1 MFYFRIRIL
10 LLLAGAM
17 GHFGLMAQQW
27 ERFTAPAR
35 TSMLTPDI
43 IQLGDTLLVHNDH
56 AFNDWNAVSR
66 SLDGGKT
73 WAQMTPAY
81 PGDQAKILTINPH
94 NNWIYAT
101 AWNDTIGHTLMK
113 VSKNYGT
120 TWQGAYPIAD
130 RHIMFKGDSVFYLT
144 IVAGESKLGLIKP
157 DGSVVEDY
165 GDLPTLSGYYQCY
178 GMAADGEHL
187 WIVDKLVLYH
197 SANGGL
203 SWEPVNFT
211 LPDLPTWDQYIP
223 QIFALNG
230 EVLITDVRNNALYF
244 SNDYGASWDTL
255 IQPATIIS
263 ERKGRLYR
271 VDRTNNMIM
280 RFEGGAVDN
289 WSEVTA
295 VPGYLNAAVSD
306 YLNPSFHFGILIG
319 EERIGVATYDD
330 GFIYKNKNESNWYP
344 IHGEI
349 PGWTDAGLPVMS
361 VGGKLYGGLNYGL
374 ISEDNGDTWR
384 CTNASWPGLANF
396 GAIWKI
402 ADSLFTL
409 KGNVISRCADNGRH
423 EWNKF
428 QTLQIEPVSFAYS
441 GDTMIM
447 RDNQKLYR
455 SFDQYQTWETLGN
468 ITGRELYQGRKGKFY
483 MIRDS
488 SLFLS
493 ADVGTSWQKVYT
505 FQHRVN
511 SNNSQFLCI
520 NDTFFI
526 SYIHDGLLYRSGD
539 GGQSFEL
546 LPLPTSAGSPFF
558 SLRQS
563 ENRIFVMSY
572 TGMMDFSLDM
582 GQTWQSYAWPP
593 SSLPPGQIDPP
604 VFNITIGADAVFV
617 SGWRAR
623 LDGNRQ
629 VSGRAFYDLNGNGQ
643 YNSTE
648 SGANDVVVKAHQQN
662 ELQVT
667 YADGN
672 FAFLFP
678 PVTDTLSVPD
688 VPKHYTVSPSFKVSQ
703 PGNNQ
708 PVLFALKPDAA
719 VDDVA
724 AEMNITTPFKA
735 GFENTLLLQA
745 KNVGTQKA
753 TGALRFAFNGPLNV
767 LNFDPQPDAMSGDTA
782 VWYFTDL
789 RPARLLKVKAT
800 VAAEVVPP
808 GTPYQLWA
816 AAHNNAGDV
825 DESDNTKILQGEVL
839 ASYDPNDKSVSTG
852 EIPLVGLENTEL
864 EYTIRFQNLGNT
876 PTDFIVV
883 RDTLSAALD
892 PASVKLLAFSH
903 PCTWRIEEGHILVF
917 TFSPIMLTSATT
929 DEVNSHGF
937 VKFAVRLA
945 GHLSSGD
952 VIANTAHIYF
962 DFNPAIVTNT
972 VTSQVQTVSVSF
984 VPLQAGQQL
993 VATPN
998 PSTDVIRLSLLT
1010 QTNTVTEGQITIFDI
1025 QGKMQ
1030 WSQSVSGNTA
1040 AVEVTNWPAGAYW
1053 CRWQSGRSAAWCK
1066 IVVSK

>member
-1 MFYFRIRIL
+1 MYYFRIRIL
-10 LLLAGAM
+10 LLLAGVM
-17 GHFGLMAQQW
+17 VHFGLMAQQW

-43 IQLGDTLLVHNDH
+43 IQLGDTLLIHNDH
-56 AFNDWNAVSR
+56 ALNDWNAVSR

-81 PGDQAKILTINPH
+81 PGDQAKILVLNPH

-101 AWNDTIGHTLMK
+101 SWNDTIGNTVMK
-113 VSKNYGT
+113 VSKNYGA

-157 DGSVVEDY
+157 DGSVVDDY

-187 WIVDKLVLYH
+187 WIVDKQVLYH

-203 SWEPVNFT
+203 TWEPINFA

-230 EVLITDVRNNALYF
+230 EVLITDVRNNTLYF
-244 SNDYGASWDTL
+244 SNDYGVSWDTL
-255 IQPATIIS
+255 VQPATIIS

-271 VDRTNNMIM
+271 IDRTNNMIM
-280 RFEGGAVDN
+280 RFEGGAIDN
-289 WSEVTA
+289 WSEITA

-319 EERIGVATYDD
+319 EERIGVATYDY
-330 GFIYKNKNESNWYP
+330 GFSYKNKNEANWYP
-344 IHGEI
+344 VHGEL
-349 PGWTDAGLPVMS
+349 PGWYDGLTPVTTAR
-361 VGGKLYGGLNYGL
+361 GKLFGGINYAL
-374 ISEDNGDTWR
+374 VSNDNGDTWQ
-384 CTNASWPGLANF
+384 CPDASWAGLSEAPV
-396 GAIWKI
+396 IWEI
-402 ADSLFTL
+402 SDSLFTWRE
-409 KGNVISRCADNGRH
+409 KKVSVCADNGRY
-423 EWNKF
+423 EWVIY
-428 QTLQIEPVSFAYS
+428 QTLPVEPYSVAVS

-447 RDNQKLYR
+447 RNNINTYR
-455 SFDQYQTWETLGN
+455 SFNRFQTWEIAGN
-468 ITGRELYQGRKGKFY
+468 ATGKERFQSSKGKFY

-488 SLFLS
+488 ALYITS
-493 ADVGTSWQKVYT
+493 DVGTTWNKVFQ
-505 FQHRVN
+505 FQHKVDF
-511 SNNSQFLCI
+511 SNSQFYCI
-520 NDTFFI
+520 RDTFFI
-526 SYIHDGLLYRSGD
+526 SYAPLDLIYRSGD
-539 GGQSFEL
+539 GGQTFDSLPSPVNPSDFVFRFRHNEGRLYL
-546 LPLPTSAGSPFF
+546 LNNSGL
-558 SLRQS
+558 
-563 ENRIFVMSY
+563 IH
-572 TGMMDFSLDM
+572 FSLDM
-582 GQTWQSYAWPP
+582 GQSWQSFSPP
-593 SSLPPGQIDPP
+593 TPLPPTQSDPNLP
-604 VFNITIGADAVFV
+604 TITITSNTIFAE
-617 SGWRAR
+617 GWRAR

-629 VSGRAFYDLNGNGQ
+629 VSGRVFYDLNGNGQ
-643 YNSTE
+643 YNSIE
-648 SGANDVVVKAHQQN
+648 PGANDVVVKAHQQST
-662 ELQVT
+662 LQVT

-672 FAFLFP
+672 FSFLFP

-688 VPKHYTVSPSFKVSQ
+688 VPKHYTVSPALKVSQ
-703 PGNNQ
+703 PANNQ
-708 PVLFALKPDAA
+708 PVLFALKPSAA

-753 TGALRFAFNGPLNV
+753 TGALKFAFNGPLNV
-767 LNFDPQPDAMSGDTA
+767 LQFDPQPDAMSGDTA
-782 VWYFTDL
+782 LWYFTDL
-789 RPARLLKVKAT
+789 KPARLLKVKAT
-800 VAAEVVPP
+800 VAAAVVPP
-808 GTPYQLWA
+808 GTPYLLWA
-816 AAHNNAGDV
+816 ATQNNAGDV
-825 DESDNTKILQGEVL
+825 DESDNTKTLQGEVL
-839 ASYDPNDKSVSTG
+839 ASYDPNDKSVSTD
-852 EIPLVGLENTEL
+852 EIPLSDLETAEL
-864 EYTIRFQNLGNT
+864 EYTIRFQNLGNA

-917 TFSPIMLTSATT
+917 TFSPIMLSAAVT

-945 GHLSSGD
+945 DHLSPGD

-984 VPLQAGQQL
+984 VPLQTGQQL
-993 VATPN
+993 LATPN
-998 PSTDVIRLSLLT
+998 PSADIVRLSLLS
-1010 QTNTVTEGQITIFDI
+1010 QTEVEKESQLNIFDT

-1030 WSQSVSGNTA
+1030 WAQSVTGNTA
-1040 AVEVTNWPAGAYW
+1040 AVAVSSWPAGVYW
-1053 CRWQSGRSAAWCK
+1053 CRWQTGKSSAWCK